1 MAGKIIADQIEHS
14 TAGSVDTQY
23 VVNGSAKAW
32 AKVTYSGG
40 VPSSADSINISSY
53 NDDGTGTYDANFTN
67 SMSSSDYS
75 ASGMAV
81 KETRVITFNT
91 FNSTFLE
98 LRVYDLV
105 VGISSLSDSS
115 STFAIHGDLA

>member
-1 MAGKIIADQIEHS
+1 MTSVLNVDAIA
-14 TAGSVDTQY
+14 AK
-23 VVNGSAKAW
+23 NGTSPVTLTKQSAAKAW

-75 ASGMAV
+75 ASGMAT

-91 FNSTFLE
+91 FDSTFLE